1 LRTLFDHPRLAD
13 LVSAIER
20 ETKSRCPSVTGEIRM
35 RFLRNRL
42 ALVRALAP
50 AGVPLCGVLVTAL
63 FAAALLPAATA
74 LTLAW
79 LVRRIE
85 HADAGTGLGPLLVP
99 LLCFGA
105 ALLLGHLSDALVA
118 PLELLTKARVNGH
131 HRTQVMR
138 LALAGDDLERL
149 ESPDVQRL
157 VAEVSADPRNVIE
170 FTPGDG
176 ATGQLRWLAGIVGI
190 VSVCAVLAAYSW
202 LLVAWMLLIVVCLR
216 RLQARQIDALVDKLR
231 LAYREELHAD
241 VWREAAVSPSAG
253 KDMRVFGISGWA
265 VERMQHHIEVGNS
278 PFWSWMI
285 RIVRSGWITFA
296 LILAGL
302 VPAYVGVTLGA
313 VDGGNTIATQT
324 AVLATGWALFRAFA
338 DPVDIHRMAGAVRV
352 LASYEELRRLLPPTD
367 RPAPTQSAP
376 AASAPAASAPAASAT
391 VGAAPPAATAGT
403 GAAPPAVRFQHVA
416 FRYSGS
422 TRDVLQDV
430 DLELHPGELVAL
442 VGLNGA
448 GKSTLIKL
456 LSGLYTPT
464 AGCITADGVD
474 IAAMEPARWRERLA
488 VVFQDFVRY
497 PLSAL
502 ENVGLSRGGAPYDVA
517 GVEGAALE
525 AGFADV
531 LERLPDG
538 WQTPLA
544 RSRKDGVDLSGGQWQ
559 QVVLARAV
567 YGMRQGARI
576 LVLDEPTAHLDVRT
590 EFEVFGKL
598 AAFRGETTVAL
609 ISHRLSTVRHADRIV
624 VLDQGRIAES
634 GPHEE
639 LMARGGLYAQMF
651 KIQAERFQAGFDD
664 RIEEGELA

>member
-1 LRTLFDHPRLAD
+1 
-13 LVSAIER
+13 
-20 ETKSRCPSVTGEIRM
+20 M
-35 RFLRNRL
+35 RYLRNRW

-50 AGVPLCGVLVTAL
+50 AGVPLSGVLVTAL

-85 HADAGTGLGPLLVP
+85 HADAAAGLGPLLVP
-99 LLCFGA
+99 LLCFAA

-118 PLELLTKARVNGH
+118 PLELLTKARINGH

-138 LALAGDDLERL
+138 VALAGDGLERL
-149 ESPDVQRL
+149 ERPEVQRL
-157 VAEVSADPRNVIE
+157 IAEVSADPRNVIE

-216 RLQARQIDALVDKLR
+216 RLQVRQIDALVDKLR

-253 KDMRVFGISGWA
+253 KDMRIFGISGWA
-265 VERMQHHIEVGNS
+265 VERIQHHIEAGNS

-296 LILAGL
+296 LILMGL

-313 VDGGNTIATQT
+313 IDGGNTIATQT
-324 AVLATGWALFRAFA
+324 AVLATSWALFRAFA
-338 DPVDIHRMAGAVRV
+338 DTVDIHRMAGAVQV
-352 LASYEELRRLLPPTD
+352 LASYEELRRLLPPVD
-367 RPAPTQSAP
+367 RPAPTKSVP
-376 AASAPAASAPAASAT
+376 TTTSTTPG
-391 VGAAPPAATAGT
+391 GAQ
-403 GAAPPAVRFQHVA
+403 PPAVRFEHVA

-456 LSGLYTPT
+456 LSGLYRPT
-464 AGCITADGVD
+464 AGRITADGAD

-517 GVEGAALE
+517 GVEQAAME
-525 AGFADV
+525 AGFAGV

-598 AAFRGETTVAL
+598 AAYRGETTVVL

-634 GPHEE
+634 GPHDE